1 MSKEILLSQ
10 GQTALVDDDDYE
22 WIAQWS
28 WSAVKSHGIWYAR
41 RGGRVGE
48 KTSQVK
54 MHRQIMDA
62 KPGEVVDHID
72 FDGLNNCRANLRICT
87 NQQNR
92 FNQRPHSDNK
102 SNFKG
107 IFFAKPNNKWRAR
120 LCINRNYIEI
130 GLFETAEAAARA
142 YDEAAKKYF
151 GEFAYLNFK
160 EAE

>member
-62 KPGEVVDHID
+62 KPGEVIDHID

-92 FNQRPHSDNK
+92 FNQRPHAGKGSP
-102 SNFKG
+102 FKG
-107 IFFAKPNNKWRAR
+107 VFFAKDIGFWRACI
-120 LCINRNYIEI
+120 CINRNRIYL
-130 GLFETAEAAARA
+130 GCFRTAEDAARA
-142 YDEAAKKYF
+142 YDEAAKTHF

-160 EAE
+160 EAK